1 MNKLP
6 PATLDDVCEGLNEL
20 RKAVREGLGVGFG
33 SSTFLEAL
41 AICAGMGQSGPGRTV
56 ISAIDDAGEKLDRIA
71 EALDRIAANLESPQ
85 Q

>member
-33 SSTFLEAL
+33 NSTFLEAL
-41 AICAGMGQSGPGRTV
+41 AVCSGMGQSGPGRTV
-56 ISAIDDAGEKLDRIA
+56 ITAIDDAGEKLDRIA
-71 EALDRIAANLESPQ
+71 EALDRIATHLESSQ